1 MKRICDE
8 KAKADQHQDGV
19 KESKCTGITRAR
31 CLHQKFCNCSG
42 VISAFTAGASRDDV
56 CAGVNTSGGG
66 SSTSVTVRGHAA
78 RDMARPDSDLGICIL
93 CETKKQKGEV
103 PGSCAV
109 QDRQAPCAQE
119 ELKTNLERKK
129 RHRNASLPTGI
140 AVTLTSVKSICGIAR
155 LADTSFSLKF

>member
-1 MKRICDE
+1 MHWNH
-8 KAKADQHQDGV
+8 A
-19 KESKCTGITRAR
+19 SR
-31 CLHQKFCNCSG
+31 CLRQKFCNCSG
-42 VISAFTAGASRDDV
+42 VISAFTAGAFRDDV

-109 QDRQAPCAQE
+109 QDRQARSSRR
-119 ELKTNLERKK
+119 TWNGRRDSERKLNNGNRGDSDK
-129 RHRNASLPTGI
+129 CQ
-140 AVTLTSVKSICGIAR
+140 SICGIVR
-155 LADTSFSLKF
+155 LADTSFSIKF